1 MSGNPYFLRDR
12 ELSPHRA
19 QRRAKGRVLIYAG
32 WTLRITGTMLGLL
45 GFVVFKSSFESDHWN
60 SIGSMPWWLRL
71 LGAVVAFAVG
81 VAAFVT
87 GRFVVVRGKQH
98 TAGIVESV
106 DRLAGSTY
114 LLYLRP
120 FANDYPDMA
129 SLNNDIQGGGAN
141 LETLFF
147 ISGLTQEEALVRRF
161 RHFGRVVAIGRPGEE
176 LPLPG
181 AARAYL
187 PLDDWQD
194 SVSGL
199 IAGAHVVLLS
209 AGPGPGTVW
218 EFTEAVRLLPPT
230 RLLLLAYCDAAAY
243 DLFREA
249 VAEEYVRRSR
259 TEPGAPQTG
268 LWPPLPDLPD
278 FPLPARPERPRWQ
291 VALNGGRKRL
301 RWDFALKG
309 LVAFG
314 PDWKATFVRFDPTTL
329 PLVSIWT
336 LHRLVKRELQ
346 PVMEQLTALNL
357 RN

>member
-1 MSGNPYFLRDR
+1 M
-12 ELSPHRA
+12 
-19 QRRAKGRVLIYAG
+19 LICAG
-32 WTLRITGTMLGLL
+32 WTLRITGMVLGLL
-45 GFVVFKSSFESDHWN
+45 GFLVFKSSFESDHWN
-60 SIGSMPWWLRL
+60 SIGSTPWWWRL
-71 LGAVVAFAVG
+71 LGAVVAFAAG
-81 VAAFVT
+81 LTAFLT

-98 TAGIVESV
+98 TADIVGSV
-106 DRLAGSTY
+106 DRLAGTTY

-129 SLNNDIQGGGAN
+129 SLNNDVQGGGAN

-161 RHFGRVVAIGRPGEE
+161 QHLGRIVAIGRPGED

-187 PLDDWQD
+187 PLNDWQD
-194 SVSGL
+194 TVSDL
-199 IAGAHVVLLS
+199 IASAHVVLLS
-209 AGPGPGTVW
+209 AGPGAGTVW

-243 DLFREA
+243 NLFREA
-249 VAEEYVRRSR
+249 VDEEYTRRSR

-278 FPLPARPERPRWQ
+278 YPLPARPQRPRWQ

-301 RWDFALKG
+301 RWDFVLKG

-314 PDWKATFVRFDPTTL
+314 PTWKATFVRFDPTTL

-336 LHRLVKRELQ
+336 LHRLVKRQLR
-346 PVMEQLTALNL
+346 PITEQLMALNP